1 MNWEDGVTC
10 VRSSLLINN
19 HDHVSLPTLMN
30 TPTTH
35 NKELCIGDSCTHSCT
50 PPIRSTLREANLT
63 MSLYCVT
70 KGSNTIFTLL
80 VRPLPSLNGTQ
91 QQRRRNRG
99 NSRLLLIRSIA
110 NRNHR
115 PLVIMP
121 WTSPENLTQIQVQR
135 VPPLLI
141 QKARYAVPQL
151 VSCPGFK
158 KVMYTVQTVEL
169 RGPLRKPAFWTQ
181 GGSMGGT
188 NQTACGKR
196 QSSM

>member
-1 MNWEDGVTC
+1 MRAKLPLD
-10 VRSSLLINN
+10 S
-19 HDHVSLPTLMN
+19 HVPLPTLMN
-30 TPTTH
+30 TPTTNH
-35 NKELCIGDSCTHSCT
+35 KELCTGESCTYSCT
-50 PPIRSTLREANLT
+50 PPIRSTFREANLT
-63 MSLYCVT
+63 MSLYCFT
-70 KGSNTIFTLL
+70 KGLNTIFIGTLL

-99 NSRLLLIRSIA
+99 NSRLSLIRSIS

-121 WTSPENLTQIQVQR
+121 WTTPENLTQIQVQR

-141 QKARYAVPQL
+141 QKARYVVPQL

-158 KVMYTVQTVEL
+158 EVMCAVQTVEL

-188 NQTACGKR
+188 NQTTCGER
-196 QSSM
+196 